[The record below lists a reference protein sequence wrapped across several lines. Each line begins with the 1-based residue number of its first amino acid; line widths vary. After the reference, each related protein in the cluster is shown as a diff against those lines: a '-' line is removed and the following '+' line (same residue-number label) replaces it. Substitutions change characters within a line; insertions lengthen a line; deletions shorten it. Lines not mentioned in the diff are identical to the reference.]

1 MRMHVDRR
9 KNVKK
14 NPTITVY
21 APRVAVA
28 FIALFSS
35 KLDAAEGFARATR
48 EPVRWERREVQS
60 SLATG
65 TLKRV
70 EDHVVSILYDRFA
83 SAWGRL
89 R

>member
-1 MRMHVDRR
+1 
-9 KNVKK
+9 
-14 NPTITVY
+14 
-21 APRVAVA
+21 
-28 FIALFSS
+28 
-35 KLDAAEGFARATR
+35 LDAAEGFARATR

-70 EDHVVSILYDRFA
+70 KEHVVSILYDRFA